1 MNGTVI
7 KTTGKRYTVKTD
19 DGEIVQCRLKGRF
32 RIQGIKSTNP
42 IVVGDKVKVEQESEL
57 WMIVK
62 LYERKNY
69 ILRKSVNLSKQTH
82 IIAANIDQAILMVT
96 IQSPITTTGFIDR
109 FLAAAQSYGID
120 VIIIFNKLDIYDKQ
134 MMQKQKQMR
143 KIYEQIDYECIAI
156 SVLHD
161 DLGKVITAMKD
172 KTNVISG
179 HSGVGKSTL
188 INKLHP
194 KLNLATK
201 EISDSHKQGKHTT
214 TFSHLHDLPFG
225 GAIIDTPGIRGFGL
239 ADIKKQELG
248 DYFREFLLR
257 KKKCKFHNCIHLNEP
272 DCAIKS
278 ALANGEIAE
287 SRYNN
292 YINMLGEEEESFR
305 TNNY

>member
-1 MNGTVI
+1 MNGVVI

-19 DGEIVQCRLKGRF
+19 EGEVVQSRLKGRF

-42 IVVGDKVKVEQESEL
+42 IVVGDKVEVEQESEL

-239 ADIKKQELG
+239 VDIKKQELG

-278 ALANGEIAE
+278 ALAKGDIAE

>member
-1 MNGTVI
+1 MNGVVI

-19 DGEIVQCRLKGRF
+19 EGEVVQSRLKGRF

-42 IVVGDKVKVEQESEL
+42 IVVGDKVEVEQESEL

-239 ADIKKQELG
+239 VDIKKQELG

-278 ALANGEIAE
+278 ALAKGDIAE

-292 YINMLGEEEESFR
+292 YINMLGEEDESFR